1 MRILYLYI
9 LLIMFSLEINAG
21 APAPITSLP
30 EPPYVFEKGTL
41 ITAEVDWNKDSI
53 KKFISSDIKLDEVVN
68 GGIEVFFTKHKK
80 PLDKINYVLIW
91 LNLQNDYKRLVLG
104 FVGPNYDSNRIIE
117 KISEKKLIL
126 AKSRLMMIN
135 EKVSL
140 RTNINNKLS
149 FNISGIINTEC
160 KKDYNKADIIEIN
173 KSKTFS
179 IAHKYDSVC
188 NLEDTNIVFTENYSG
203 LKVNKILN
211 ANIFKNTK
219 VTFSN

>member
-1 MRILYLYI
+1 MKVLYLYI
-9 LLIMFSLEINAG
+9 LLIILSLELKAG
-21 APAPITSLP
+21 APAPSTSLP

-53 KKFISSDIKLDEVVN
+53 KKYIPTDIKLDEVVN
-68 GGIEVFFTKHKK
+68 GGIEVFFTKHEK
-80 PLDKINYVLIW
+80 PLAKINYVLIW
-91 LNLQNDYKRLVLG
+91 LNLQNNHKRLVLG

-126 AKSRLMMIN
+126 AKSRLMIIN

-149 FNISGIINTEC
+149 FNISGNINANC
-160 KKDYNKADIIEIN
+160 KKNENVSNKIEIN

-179 IAHKYDSVC
+179 VTHKSDSVC
-188 NLEDTNIVFTENYSG
+188 NLDNTNIIFTENYSDI
-203 LKVNKILN
+203 KVNKILN
-211 ANIFKNTK
+211 ATIFKNAE
-219 VTFSN
+219 VTFSY

>member
-160 KKDYNKADIIEIN
+160 KKNDKEAVMIEIN

-179 IAHKYDSVC
+179 IAHEYDSVC
-188 NLEDTNIVFTENYSG
+188 NLEDTNIVFTENYSDI
-203 LKVNKILN
+203 KVNKILN
-211 ANIFKNTK
+211 ASVFKNAK
-219 VTFSN
+219 VTFSY

>member
-1 MRILYLYI
+1 MKVLYIYI
-9 LLIMFSLEINAG
+9 LLIILSLELNAG
-21 APAPITSLP
+21 APAPSTSLP

-53 KKFISSDIKLDEVVN
+53 KEFIPTDIKLDEVVN
-68 GGIEVFFTKHKK
+68 GGIEVFFTKYEK
-80 PLDKINYVLIW
+80 PLAKINYVLIW
-91 LNLQNDYKRLVLG
+91 LNLKNDNKKLILG

-126 AKSRLMMIN
+126 AKSRLMIIN

-149 FNISGIINTEC
+149 FNISGTINTDC
-160 KKDYNKADIIEIN
+160 KKNNNKTDIIEIN

-179 IAHKYDSVC
+179 ITHKSDSAC
-188 NLEDTNIVFTENYSG
+188 NLEGTNIVFTEKYSDI
-203 LKVNKILN
+203 KINKILN
-211 ANIFKNTK
+211 ANIFENAE
-219 VTFSN
+219 VTFSY

>member
-117 KISEKKLIL
+117 KISEKKLTL
-126 AKSRLMMIN
+126 AKSRIMIIN
-135 EKVSL
+135 EKVSS

-149 FNISGIINTEC
+149 FNISGNINTNC
-160 KKDYNKADIIEIN
+160 TKNKNKLNKIEIS

-179 IAHKYDSVC
+179 ITHKSDSVC
-188 NLEDTNIVFTENYSG
+188 NLDITSITFAENYSD

-211 ANIFKNTK
+211 ASIFKSAE
-219 VTFSN
+219 VTFSY